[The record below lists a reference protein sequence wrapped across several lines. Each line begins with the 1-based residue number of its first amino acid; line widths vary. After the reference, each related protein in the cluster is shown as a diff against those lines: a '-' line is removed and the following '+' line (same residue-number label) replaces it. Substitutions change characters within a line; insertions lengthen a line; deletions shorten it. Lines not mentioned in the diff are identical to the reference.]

1 MPQHFDCFL
10 IDLNSAVFIHLTVN
24 AGVVL
29 PRVGIESKCMSSVRL
44 AFYGTYMYGVRW
56 CCAVFTVRPYT
67 ITTKTASGG
76 GTDAAVFITMFDA
89 SGNTCV
95 ETELDDLYRDDFES
109 GA

>member
-1 MPQHFDCFL
+1 MSF
-10 IDLNSAVFIHLTVN
+10 
-24 AGVVL
+24 VL
-29 PRVGIESKCMSSVRL
+29 YL
-44 AFYGTYMYGVRW
+44 AFYVGTDRVRW